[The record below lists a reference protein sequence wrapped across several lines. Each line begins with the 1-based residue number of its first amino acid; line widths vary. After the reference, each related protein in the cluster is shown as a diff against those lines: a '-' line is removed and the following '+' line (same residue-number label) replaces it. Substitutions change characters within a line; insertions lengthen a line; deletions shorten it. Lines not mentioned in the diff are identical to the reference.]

1 MAPEL
6 LIAEREASEPS
17 TGYQGLRDER
27 MTRESQLRA
36 AAVVLALCTVAV
48 IVFGIINFQKERE
61 YVVPDD
67 GIWWLESEGQ
77 LYAERVTPLG
87 PGERAGLKAGDQ
99 LADINGRAIH
109 SGADRV
115 RSLFR
120 TGTYSKAT
128 YGVTRSGVR
137 VEAPVILVPADKSLN
152 VGLRLI
158 ALIYLGIGLYVLL
171 RRWSAPKSSHFFVF
185 CLTSSVLYAFH
196 YTTKL
201 NTFDWIILWS
211 SVVAGV
217 LQGALFLHFALTFP
231 EPKKWLRHRGWL
243 IPLLYVPGPSQFWLG
258 LWR

>member
-1 MAPEL
+1 MRLIPLQRAHELAPEL
-6 LIAEREASEPS
+6 LVHPREARRT
-17 TGYQGLRDER
+17 TGFLRSPDQH

-115 RSLFR
+115 
-120 TGTYSKAT
+120 
-128 YGVTRSGVR
+128 
-137 VEAPVILVPADKSLN
+137 
-152 VGLRLI
+152 
-158 ALIYLGIGLYVLL
+158 
-171 RRWSAPKSSHFFVF
+171 
-185 CLTSSVLYAFH
+185 
-196 YTTKL
+196 
-201 NTFDWIILWS
+201 
-211 SVVAGV
+211 
-217 LQGALFLHFALTFP
+217 
-231 EPKKWLRHRGWL
+231 
-243 IPLLYVPGPSQFWLG
+243 
-258 LWR
+258 